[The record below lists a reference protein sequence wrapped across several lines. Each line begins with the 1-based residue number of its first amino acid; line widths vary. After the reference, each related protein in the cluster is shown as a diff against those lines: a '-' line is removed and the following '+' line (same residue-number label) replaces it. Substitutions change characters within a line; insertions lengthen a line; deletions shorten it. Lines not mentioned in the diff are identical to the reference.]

1 MRVKNISSYRL
12 RQKSTQ
18 PKSFYLLSW
27 MRSLLLSAIP
37 TLIVVMPVKAA
48 ERIYFTYGPLNLS
61 LNVNSLEKFAKTGNI
76 NKELEFYM
84 RGVKPEQQEQF
95 RQALLQR
102 SELNPIT
109 LYRFFNT
116 DIGEDILTG
125 LGDLITIQGG
135 RNGKFAIR
143 GALYT
148 AATSPDGLT
157 LLNFLRKFP
166 TNIQLNTE
174 EIFLVAEKLQG
185 AVNLTAEMSKRIGN
199 LSQKSAKRENP
210 VNYETLPDLRQPGPF
225 GVQQQILTLTDEK
238 RDRQLKVYLY
248 IPQRWQRQ
256 KARVIIFSHGLASRP
271 EDFSRRAEHLA
282 SYGYVVAAPQHPGSD
297 LTRLQ
302 EMFDGLY
309 RNIFSVDEFINR
321 PLDISFVIDELER
334 RNQSEFEGKLN
345 LQEVGVYGH
354 SFGGYTALAVA
365 GAQID
370 FENLTKECVG
380 TDWDPNLSLLLQCRA
395 LDLPRRAYN
404 FRDERVKAIM
414 AVNPVNSSIFGAR
427 GLSKIKIPVLIGAG
441 SYDPATPAIFEQI
454 RSFPWLTTPDKY
466 LVLSEGQ
473 AHVDFSVLDAGIT
486 QAINSL
492 PNLTLP
498 NPALIDNY
506 DNAMSL
512 AFFEVHLTNNT
523 KYRPY
528 LRSSYANYLSSK
540 EPFKIYL
547 VNASASKPI
556 DRAFDEIVL
565 NK

>member
-1 MRVKNISSYRL
+1 MC
-12 RQKSTQ
+12 
-18 PKSFYLLSW
+18 
-27 MRSLLLSAIP
+27 SLLLGTIP
-37 TLIVVMPVKAA
+37 ALIAVMPVEAA
-48 ERIYFTYGPLNLS
+48 DRIYFTYGPLNLS
-61 LNVNSLEKFAKTGNI
+61 LKVDSLEEFAKTGKI
-76 NKELEFYM
+76 NKELEFYL
-84 RGVKPEQQEQF
+84 REVSPEQQEQF

-102 SELNPIT
+102 SQLDPVT
-109 LYRFFNT
+109 MYRFFNT

-135 RNGKFAIR
+135 SNGKFAIR

-166 TNIQLNTE
+166 TDIQLNTE
-174 EIFLVAEKLQG
+174 EIFSAAEKLQG
-185 AVNLTAEMSKRIGN
+185 AVNLTAKMSDFIAN
-199 LSQKSAKRENP
+199 LSQKSAKQENP
-210 VNYETLPDLRQPGPF
+210 VNYETLPDLRQPGSF

-238 RDRQLKVYLY
+238 RDRKLQVYLY
-248 IPQRWQRQ
+248 KPQQLQ
-256 KARVIIFSHGLASRP
+256 SKQVPVIIFSHGLASRP
-271 EDFSRRAEHLA
+271 EDFSKRAEHLA
-282 SYGYVVAAPQHPGSD
+282 SHGYVVAAPQHPGSD

-302 EMFDGLY
+302 EMFEGFY

-321 PLDISFVIDELER
+321 PLDISFVIDELEK

-370 FENLTKECVG
+370 FENLAKECAG
-380 TDWDPNLSLLLQCRA
+380 EDWDPNLSLLLQCRA
-395 LDLPRRAYN
+395 LDLPRKAYN
-404 FRDERVKAIM
+404 LRDERVKAVM
-414 AVNPVNSSIFGAR
+414 AINPVNSSIFGVQ
-427 GLSKIKIPVLIGAG
+427 GLSQIKIPVFIGAG

-466 LVLSEGQ
+466 LALAEGQ

-486 QAINSL
+486 QAIDSL

-498 NPALIDNY
+498 NPALIDDY

-512 AFFEVHLTNNT
+512 AFFEVYLTNNQ
-523 KYRPY
+523 KYRLY
-528 LRSSYANYLSSK
+528 LRSSYAAYLSSK

-547 VNASASKPI
+547 VNSSASEQI
-556 DRAFDEIVL
+556 SQAFDDIVL
-565 NK
+565 TDKKILINRYTIEK